1 MIELQVLNKLINDGN
16 LSFLIE
22 YGIDKSYFSDF
33 KNEYAF
39 IIDHFDKYARTPD
52 SQTMLNTFSDFQ
64 VFTVNESDEYLANK
78 LKEQRLYKGV
88 VGKLHIFAEKLELD
102 SFDAVSYLKNVLDDL
117 TQQESTSGIDITK
130 DTSRLTAVKDKL
142 EGKADIIKTGLKELD
157 DAIYGWLPGEELV
170 AIVARTGNG
179 KTWFL
184 LWLLVAA
191 WKQGKRV
198 GIYSGEMSADRIGY
212 RVDTLIEHFSNRDL
226 VRGSIGDIDEYEA
239 YLDSL
244 KSTDVPFYVITRKDL
259 GGRATVSNLVRFAK
273 VNKLDILGVDQ
284 YTLMDDERM
293 SRTSSTREQLE
304 HISSDLFN
312 ASCELQI
319 PIIALTQSNRAGAKN
334 EDKSGTPDVENIYG
348 ADAIGQNST
357 KVITIRQTGAGME
370 LSIKKNR
377 DDEVG
382 KTLMFYWDID
392 NGIMKYIP
400 SSNDNTASEE
410 VRNKFNDERDVF

>member
-1 MIELQVLNKLINDGN
+1 MIELQVLNKLIQDGD
-16 LSFLIE
+16 LSFLIK
-22 YGIDKSYFSDF
+22 YGIDKTFFSDF

-39 IIDHFDKYARTPD
+39 IIDHYDKFSRTPD
-52 SQTMLNTFSDFQ
+52 SQTMLDTFSDFQ
-64 VFTVNESDEYLANK
+64 VFSVNESDEYLSGK
-78 LKEQRLYKGV
+78 LNEQKLYKNIV
-88 VGKLHIFAEKLELD
+88 SKLHTFAEKLELD
-102 SFDAVSYLKNVLDDL
+102 SFDAVDYLSNVLQEL
-117 TQQESTSGIDITK
+117 TQQTGTTGIDITK
-130 DTSRLTAVKDKL
+130 DISRLEAVKDKL
-142 EGKADIIKTGLKELD
+142 EGRADIIKTGLKELD
-157 DAIYGWLPGEELV
+157 EAIYGWLPGEELV

-212 RVDTLIEHFSNRDL
+212 RVDTLMEHFSNRDL
-226 VRGSIGDIDEYEA
+226 VRGTIGNIDTYA
-239 YLDSL
+239 NYLDNL
-244 KSTDVPFYVITRKDL
+244 KLTDVPFYVITRKDL

-273 VNKLDILGVDQ
+273 ANKLDILGVDQ
-284 YTLMDDERM
+284 YTLMDDERAG
-293 SRTSSTREQLE
+293 RASSTREQLE

-319 PIIALTQSNRAGAKN
+319 PIIALTQSNRAGAKSD
-334 EDKSGTPDVENIYG
+334 DKSGTPDVENIYG

-400 SSNDNTASEE
+400 SANDTTNTEE
-410 VRNKFNDERDVF
+410 VKNKFNDERDVF

>member
-1 MIELQVLNKLINDGN
+1 MIELQVLNKLIQDGD
-16 LSFLIE
+16 LSFLIQN
-22 YGIDKSYFSDF
+22 GIDKTFFSDF
-33 KNEYAF
+33 TNEYAF
-39 IIDHFDKYARTPD
+39 IIDHFDKFSKTPD
-52 SQTMLNTFSDFQ
+52 AQTMVATFSDFE
-64 VFTVNESDEYLANK
+64 VFSVNESDSYLVEK
-78 LKEQRLYKGV
+78 LSEQKLYKSI
-88 VGKLHIFAEKLELD
+88 VGKLHTFAEKLELD
-102 SFDAVSYLKNVLDDL
+102 SFDAVDYLSKVLQEV
-117 TQQESTSGIDITK
+117 TQQSSTSGIDITK
-130 DTSRLTAVKDKL
+130 NTSRLEAVKDKL
-142 EGKADIIKTGLKELD
+142 EGRSNIIKTGLKELD
-157 DAIYGWLPGEELV
+157 DAVYGWLPGEELV

-212 RVDTLIEHFSNRDL
+212 RVDTLMEHFSNRDL
-226 VRGSIGDIDEYEA
+226 VRGTISDIGAYAE
-239 YLDSL
+239 YLDTL
-244 KSTDVPFYVITRKDL
+244 KTKDVPFYVITRKDL

-284 YTLMDDERM
+284 YTLMDDERAG
-293 SRTSSTREQLE
+293 RASSTREQLE

-319 PIIALTQSNRAGAKN
+319 PIIALTQSNRAGAKS

-400 SSNDNTASEE
+400 GSSDDIKTEE
-410 VRNKFNDERDVF
+410 VKNKFNDSRDVF